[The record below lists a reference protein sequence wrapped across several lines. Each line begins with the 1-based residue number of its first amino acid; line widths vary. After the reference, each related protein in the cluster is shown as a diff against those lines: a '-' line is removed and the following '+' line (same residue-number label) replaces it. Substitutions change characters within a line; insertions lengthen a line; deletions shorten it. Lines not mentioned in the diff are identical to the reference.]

1 MSLKVSK
8 LFQWAKVNNTY
19 NMKHNLIIIGLSG
32 IILKLLLTSQPSIF
46 IEHLV
51 IGLLILLLITF
62 ISKKSNTQQKW
73 KM

>member
-1 MSLKVSK
+1 
-8 LFQWAKVNNTY
+8 
-19 NMKHNLIIIGLSG
+19 MKHNLIIIGISA

>member
-1 MSLKVSK
+1 
-8 LFQWAKVNNTY
+8 
-19 NMKHNLIIIGLSG
+19 MKHNLIIIGLLS
-32 IILKLLLTSQPSIF
+32 IILKLLLIGKPSIF
-46 IEHLV
+46 IEHSV